1 MKSNLQRRIRKIWF
15 AYKVIKAEKERKKKE
30 AEALAAKNNRF
41 RKGGTKKEL
50 IKPPIAPPLQTSKTD
65 IKSNKQI

>member
-1 MKSNLQRRIRKIWF
+1 MKSNLQRRIRKVWF

-41 RKGGTKKEL
+41 RKNVPKKEV
-50 IKPPIAPPLQTSKTD
+50 IKPPVAPPLQKQLTD
-65 IKSNKQI
+65 VKSNK